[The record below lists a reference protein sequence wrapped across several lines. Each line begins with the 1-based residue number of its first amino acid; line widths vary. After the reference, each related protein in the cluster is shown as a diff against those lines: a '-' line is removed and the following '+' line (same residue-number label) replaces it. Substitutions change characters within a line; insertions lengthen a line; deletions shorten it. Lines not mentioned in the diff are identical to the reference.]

1 MHLLF
6 RSEPPTLVRLGEY
19 DLSADDDSDHEDV
32 EISEIVHHPAY
43 NGVQAYNDIAL
54 IRLNRSVTFGRFI
67 KPACLW
73 RQQTLPPG
81 KLTAIGWGQLG
92 YSEYCL
98 IGYLERIVYV
108 TTI

>member
-1 MHLLF
+1 MTHLSINC
-6 RSEPPTLVRLGEY
+6 SEPPTVVRLGEY
-19 DLSADDDSDHEDV
+19 DLSVDYDSDHEDV

-54 IRLNRSVTFGRFI
+54 IRLNRTVSFGRFI

-73 RQQTLPPG
+73 KHQTLPPG

-92 YSEYCL
+92 HSK
-98 IGYLERIVYV
+98 
-108 TTI
+108 